1 MAFLSQ
7 SKRTSRL
14 IILNI
19 FFVATLILHSGYG
32 QQDYTRWGL
41 PEGAKMRL
49 GKGWISGYITFTPDG
64 SMLVVPC
71 STGVWVYNVS
81 TGTEINLLTG
91 HTNQVSSVAF
101 SPDGTKIAGVNRD
114 NSIQLWDVRTGKS
127 TYTLAG
133 HTRSV
138 EIMVFSPDGTQLA
151 SVGWDNSIRLWDVRT
166 GKGTHTFAGH
176 TRSVET
182 VAFSPDGTKL
192 ASTAWDHTIRLWD
205 VRTGIGLHTLWL
217 YPDNV
222 IAVTFSPDGSTLAG
236 WRSGAIRLWSVDSGE
251 RVLAPERHHRWLS
264 SAMILPDGATLV
276 REGTHS
282 TIHSPY
288 DRAVAVV
295 PSLKNRLHK
304 NEYVAFP
311 PDGSAFAVVL
321 REYDETEILVWD
333 TRTGRI
339 LHSLSGHWDVT
350 DGYVYV
356 AFSPDGDTLAS
367 AGSPDSAV
375 HLWDARTGELR
386 GRPATSAYLVRSV
399 AFSPDGHTLV
409 WNEGGNIRPWD
420 VRTGVL
426 RHRNIGGYST
436 GVKSLAFSPDGYA
449 LVSGS
454 WDGAIGLWDTRVRE
468 HKQTFFAHKSGVN
481 SVAFSPD
488 GFLLASG
495 GVDKAVRL
503 WDARTGEHRQT
514 LIGQVDE
521 ISSVAFSHDGEM
533 LASASGGPYPDNS
546 GKTIWIWDART
557 GEHLHILEGH
567 TDGVSCVVFF
577 PGVPILA
584 SGSYDNTVRIWD
596 ARTGESIRILKG
608 HTDQVSSVAF
618 SPDGNTL
625 VSGSRDSTILL
636 WEFRRLTTWVD
647 IKQTRAVDRKRQ
659 RFSRSRLTAL
669 SIPME
674 TALFSNYPNPFNPET
689 WIPYRLG
696 RPAEV
701 ALTIYDMRGQAVRT
715 LEVGHKPAGAYRSR
729 SRAAFWDGRNEMG
742 ETVANGVYFCTL
754 RAGNLSFTRKM
765 LVGK

>member
-1 MAFLSQ
+1 MRKSRFL
-7 SKRTSRL
+7 KLGIL
-14 IILNI
+14 I
-19 FFVATLILHSGYG
+19 FYTLFLQTGLA
-32 QQDYTRWGL
+32 QDYTRLGL
-41 PEGAKMRL
+41 PEGARARF
-49 GKGWISGYITFTPDG
+49 GKGSISGDIMFSPDG
-64 SMLVVPC
+64 TLLAVPC
-71 STGVWVYNVS
+71 SAGVWLYNAG
-81 TGTEINLLTG
+81 TGAEINLLIG
-91 HTNQVSSVAF
+91 HTNQVSSIAF
-101 SPDGTKIAGVNRD
+101 SPDGTKIAGVNWD

-138 EIMVFSPDGTQLA
+138 EIMVFSPDGTKLA

-166 GKGTHTFAGH
+166 GKAAHTFVGH
-176 TRSVET
+176 TRSVES

-192 ASTAWDHTIRLWD
+192 ASAAWDRTIRLWD
-205 VRTGIGLHTLWL
+205 VRTGIGLHNLWL
-217 YPDNV
+217 YPDSV

-236 WRSGAIRLWSVDSGE
+236 WRSGAIRLWTVETGE
-251 RVLAPERHHRWLS
+251 PVLAPERHHRWLS
-264 SAMILPDGATLV
+264 SAVILPDGSTLV
-276 REGTHS
+276 RDGTHS

-288 DRAVAVV
+288 DRAVAAV
-295 PSLKNRLHK
+295 PSLKNYLHK
-304 NEYVAFP
+304 AEYVAFS
-311 PDGSAFAVVL
+311 PDGSALAVAL
-321 REYDETEILVWD
+321 RQYDETVILVWD

-350 DGYVYV
+350 DSYVYV

-375 HLWDARTGELR
+375 HLWDARTGELL
-386 GRPATSAYLVRSV
+386 GRPATSASSVRSIV
-399 AFSPDGHTLV
+399 FSSDGRTLV
-409 WNEGGNIRPWD
+409 WNYAGIIRSWD

-426 RHRNIGGYST
+426 RYPNMGWDSSGLINS
-436 GVKSLAFSPDGYA
+436 VAFSPDGFT
-449 LVSGS
+449 LVGGG
-454 WDGAIGLWDTRVRE
+454 WDGSIGLLDVRVPE
-468 HKQTFFAHKSGVN
+468 HKLTFLAHKGGVN

-521 ISSVAFSHDGEM
+521 ISSVAFSHDGKM

-546 GKTIWIWDART
+546 GKTIWIWDSRT

-596 ARTGESIRILKG
+596 ARTGESIRILEG

-647 IKQTRAVDRKRQ
+647 IKQTKAVDRKRQ
-659 RFSRSRLTAL
+659 RFNRSRLTAL
-669 SIPME
+669 SIPTE

-689 WIPYRLG
+689 WIPYQLKRS
-696 RPAEV
+696 ADV
-701 ALTIYDMRGQAVRT
+701 TLTIYDMNGGRVRT
-715 LEVGHKPAGAYRSR
+715 LEVGHQPAGNYRTR
-729 SRAAFWDGRNEMG
+729 ERAAYWDGRNDAG
-742 ETVANGVYFCTL
+742 ESVGNGVYFYTL
-754 RAGNLSFTRKM
+754 SAGDFSATRKM